1 MLDGL
6 CFFCWTCLEV
16 DDAFIYLFIYFFTF
30 SAFIVF
36 LRKSVDVANLT
47 KRACYSIWSNIAQKN
62 VKVQS
67 LCRFSHKGIFFKTE
81 DSRRWRGGRR
91 AMVTV
96 WVKKRGQLV
105 NLNSTG
111 HRGNVHDP
119 AKRSQPHRLVN
130 HSHTHARAHTHTRTP
145 PQPRGQSS
153 WVNWGYQ
160 EPLEG
165 GEERGEKVVF

>member
-1 MLDGL
+1 MAFVSFAGHVWKWLMRL
-6 CFFCWTCLEV
+6 
-16 DDAFIYLFIYFFTF
+16 FIYLFTF
-30 SAFIVF
+30 SLF
-36 LRKSVDVANLT
+36 LLLSFFSGNQLMLPTLQRELVTPSDQISRK
-47 KRACYSIWSNIAQKN
+47 KI
-62 VKVQS
+62 
-67 LCRFSHKGIFFKTE
+67 CRFSHKGIFFKTE

-91 AMVTV
+91 AMVAV

>member
-1 MLDGL
+1 MVFASFAGHVWKWMMRL
-6 CFFCWTCLEV
+6 
-16 DDAFIYLFIYFFTF
+16 FIYLFTYFFFCFYRF
-30 SAFIVF
+30 SQKISWCCQPYKESSLLHLIKYHA
-36 LRKSVDVANLT
+36 K
-47 KRACYSIWSNIAQKN
+47 KN
-62 VKVQS
+62 VIVQS

-81 DSRRWRGGRR
+81 DSRRWRGVRR

-130 HSHTHARAHTHTRTP
+130 HSHTHARAHTHTSTT
-145 PQPRGQSS
+145 QGSKFM
-153 WVNWGYQ
+153 G
-160 EPLEG
+160 
-165 GEERGEKVVF
+165 